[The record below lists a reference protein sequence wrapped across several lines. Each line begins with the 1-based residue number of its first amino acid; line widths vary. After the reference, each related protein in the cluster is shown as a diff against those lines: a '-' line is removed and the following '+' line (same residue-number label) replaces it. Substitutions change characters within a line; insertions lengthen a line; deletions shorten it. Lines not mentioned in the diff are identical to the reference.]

1 MTACGPKCPPN
12 KPLAPPAAFMQPV
25 PEPVCRL
32 KTNGDLVNCLVET
45 RASLRL
51 ANSHT
56 EALRKWAA
64 GEDFET
70 VASPPQ

>member
-1 MTACGPKCPPN
+1 
-12 KPLAPPAAFMQPV
+12 MQPV